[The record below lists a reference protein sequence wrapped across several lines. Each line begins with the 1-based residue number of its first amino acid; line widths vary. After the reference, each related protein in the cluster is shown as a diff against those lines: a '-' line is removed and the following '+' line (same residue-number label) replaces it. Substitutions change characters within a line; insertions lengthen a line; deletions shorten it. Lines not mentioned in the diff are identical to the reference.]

1 MRDVTP
7 VASHWWIVTAETG
20 NGPGDLLYFWGRGNH
35 FLLLEGKK
43 NKNPL
48 PCETDRGTVYLFT
61 GRGLGNHTDLFLLM
75 FPKNG
80 QFQLQL
86 PHTLNVEAAFRLDF
100 S

>member
-20 NGPGDLLYFWGRGNH
+20 NGPGDLLYFWGRAGEIISCFVGKTH
-35 FLLLEGKK
+35 FHARQVGIVCGCLLTRTGK
-43 NKNPL
+43 L
-48 PCETDRGTVYLFT
+48 HGLVFVTV
-61 GRGLGNHTDLFLLM
+61 
-75 FPKNG
+75 PKNG